1 MFVEREMQLDNDLT
15 KNNDR
20 KKFEVILL
28 ETLDEALSTLGETVK
43 KTIYFHLQQEF
54 LIARQEIPYKIDDF
68 SDALEQIFGSGAR
81 TLEILIMTKL
91 HQKIK
96 SRYRWEGPNWLVPEL
111 TFSQYVELLKSFYED
126 NEKIGQVEVIIDAG
140 EQRQEQ
146 RA

>member
-1 MFVEREMQLDNDLT
+1 LRKKKAVGKHLI
-15 KNNDR
+15 KNCEG
-20 KKFEVILL
+20 KKFEDVLL

-43 KTIYFHLQQEF
+43 KSIYFHLQREF
-54 LIARQEIPYKIDDF
+54 LIAKQDIPYKINDF

-91 HQKIK
+91 HQKIR

-126 NEKIGQVEVIIDAG
+126 NGKTGQVEVIIGAG

-146 RA
+146 RI

>member
-1 MFVEREMQLDNDLT
+1 MFVERERQSGNDLT
-15 KNNDR
+15 KNNDS

-43 KTIYFHLQQEF
+43 KTIYFHLQQKF
-54 LIARQEIPYKIDDF
+54 LIAKQEIPYKIDDF

-81 TLEILIMTKL
+81 TLEILIMMKL

-96 SRYRWEGPNWLVPEL
+96 SRYRWEGPKWLVPEL

-126 NEKIGQVEVIIDAG
+126 NGKIGQVEVIIDAG

>member
-1 MFVEREMQLDNDLT
+1 MS
-15 KNNDR
+15 KNCES
-20 KKFEVILL
+20 KKFEVVLL

-43 KTIYFHLQQEF
+43 KTIYFHLQHKF

-68 SDALEQIFGSGAR
+68 SDAIEQIFGSGAR

-91 HQKIK
+91 HQKIR

-111 TFSQYVELLKSFYED
+111 TFSQYVELMKLFYED
-126 NEKIGQVEVIIDAG
+126 NEKIGKVEVIIDAG

>member
-1 MFVEREMQLDNDLT
+1 MS
-15 KNNDR
+15 KNCEG

-28 ETLDEALSTLGETVK
+28 ETLDEALSALGETVK
-43 KTIYFHLQQEF
+43 KTVYFHLQQKF
-54 LIARQEIPYKIDDF
+54 LIAKQEIPFKIDDF

-81 TLEILIMTKL
+81 TLEVLIMTKL

-111 TFSQYVELLKSFYED
+111 TFSQYVELLKLFYED
-126 NEKIGQVEVIIDAG
+126 NEKTGQVEVIIDAG
-140 EQRQEQ
+140 EQRQQQ